1 MLDAYGKLSNSGID
15 FGHFLSKI
23 SLYLYLYIYIAAYF
37 EKIVLNIFYY
47 FVEKPLIDITHSI

>member
-1 MLDAYGKLSNSGID
+1 MHTVSYQTQEL
-15 FGHFLSKI
+15 I
-23 SLYLYLYIYIAAYF
+23 SATFYQKYLYIYIAAYF

>member
-37 EKIVLNIFYY
+37 EKKESAISSGVPSLL
-47 FVEKPLIDITHSI
+47 K